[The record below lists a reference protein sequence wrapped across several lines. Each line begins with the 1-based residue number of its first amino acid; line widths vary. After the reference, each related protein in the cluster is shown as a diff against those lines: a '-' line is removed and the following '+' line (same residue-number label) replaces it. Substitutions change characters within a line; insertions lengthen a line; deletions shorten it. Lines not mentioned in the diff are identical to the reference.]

1 MQENTIE
8 KDGVKYAEDRG
19 WLVYKWSSPGQ
30 AGILDRLFF
39 QRGIS
44 FAIEYKATGKSAS
57 PKQRA
62 EAVKLK
68 CAGVPA
74 RCCDSV
80 QSSRAFIDTMTAL
93 LKESE
98 DDIALALCMLSCDI
112 SSFDP
117 SC

>member
-1 MQENTIE
+1 MQEKLIE

-19 WLVYKWSSPGQ
+19 WLVYKWAAPGR
-30 AGILDRLFF
+30 AGVHDRLFF
-39 QRGIS
+39 QRGIV
-44 FAIEYKATGKSAS
+44 FTIEYKASGERAT

-80 QSSRAFIDTMTAL
+80 QSSRAFIDYMTDL
-93 LKESE
+93 LKSDP
-98 DDIALALCMLSCDI
+98 DDISLNLTMLSCDI

-117 SC
+117 